1 MMIRLAILFAS
12 FAVAACG
19 VETTIQAQHKRPLRI
34 VSLDYCADQ
43 YVLKLA
49 DREQIRA
56 LSPNAT
62 KSFSYMREKA
72 MGVPTTRPT
81 AENVL
86 SLKPDLVV
94 RSYGGGPNI
103 STFMARAGIPVL
115 QVGFASSLE
124 GDHKGSIPNII
135 ERVSVG
141 LGQAERGRKLVL
153 EFRSRLEALE
163 SSSVGGDAL
172 YMTPSGATTGPASLV
187 HEMFVAAGLDNY
199 ETEPGWRPLPLER
212 LVYSKPDRVAAA
224 FYESH
229 ENTLHNW
236 SAANH
241 PVAQQ
246 LIAESSTIEL
256 DGAWT
261 ACGGWF
267 VLDAVEALALGS
279 QP

>member
-1 MMIRLAILFAS
+1 MMIRLAILLVAFAL
-12 FAVAACG
+12 AACG
-19 VETTIQAQHKRPLRI
+19 VETTSQEHSERPMRI

-49 DREQIRA
+49 DRDQILA

-72 MGVPTTRPT
+72 IGIPTVRPT
-81 AENVL
+81 AEDVL
-86 SLKPDLVV
+86 SLKPDLVI
-94 RSYGGGPNI
+94 RAYGGGPNI
-103 STFMARAGIPVL
+103 SNFMARAGIPVL
-115 QVGFASSLE
+115 QVGFASSLD
-124 GDHKGSIPNII
+124 GDHKGAIPNII
-135 ERVSVG
+135 ERMA
-141 LGQAERGRKLVL
+141 LGIGQSERGRKLVS
-153 EFRSRLEALE
+153 EFRSRLEAIE
-163 SSSVGGDAL
+163 VNSVGGNAL

-187 HEMFVAAGLDNY
+187 HEMFVAAGLENF

-229 ENTLHNW
+229 QNQLHNW
-236 SAANH
+236 STANH

-246 LIAESSTIEL
+246 LIAESNTIQL

-279 QP
+279 EP